1 MIIYHNTKG
10 NFVNDVMD
18 GVIADKLEEE
28 FIKHGINHN
37 NAGEHAA
44 WANSLHFM
52 KDILDDDGIDDD
64 CDVAVEYQIPIS
76 SRRVDFLIAGK
87 DENDKTNVV
96 VVELKQWTDST
107 ETDRRDVVY
116 AYTGHSMK
124 YVPHPSYQA
133 YSYAKTI
140 ENFNETVSNY
150 DVSVIPCAYLHN
162 YAEQNRS
169 HIDNEFYKEAITLSP
184 IFLQRDSKKLNSFIK
199 KFVRKKDGEDILY
212 KIDEGKLKP
221 TKSLQDALSSMLK
234 GNPEFELLDE
244 QKVAFETIKNS
255 VINGFKNL
263 RTLKQKTQK
272 ITYII
277 KGGPGTGKSIIA
289 ISLLVY
295 LINKGYSAIYVT
307 KNQTPRDIYSE
318 ELIRDD
324 YSKKYIKSLFLGPS
338 RLYLCGINKFD
349 CILCDESHRLTTKSR
364 YEKNAVNQIKEIIHA
379 SLISVFFIDE
389 DQKVTTS
396 DIGSVDEIK
405 RWAADENSLVIED
418 ESLNLVS
425 QFRCNG
431 CEEYI
436 DFVDT
441 LLGFKKVDDYVF
453 KNGMSYELRLF
464 NSPSKM
470 REELRKKN
478 VNNKARMLA
487 GYCYNWISKKDDHKG
502 DFDINLEDNFH
513 AQWNLNE
520 NSTIW
525 AIKSDSFEQV
535 GCIHTSQGI
544 ELHYVGVIIGKD
556 LYFSN
561 GDVKTNYEARAQTDK
576 SLSGVKS
583 MPLAEAARISN
594 PLIRNTYKVL
604 LTRAQKGTYI
614 YCEDKKLL
622 KHISDMTGIPI
633 EY

>member
-1 MIIYHNTKG
+1 MEQVKIGNKIKNLIIRLASDLPIEGMDPITPNEPYTVLHDIQAS
-10 NFVNDVMD
+10 FVFEERIRTQKAQFSVLSYNNSKLGSVTLFNVPLTEKVMNLLFERD
-18 GVIADKLEEE
+18 HLLSATMVEDTYADE
-28 FIKHGINHN
+28 
-37 NAGEHAA
+37 
-44 WANSLHFM
+44 
-52 KDILDDDGIDDD
+52 
-64 CDVAVEYQIPIS
+64 C
-76 SRRVDFLIAGK
+76 
-87 DENDKTNVV
+87 
-96 VVELKQWTDST
+96 
-107 ETDRRDVVY
+107 
-116 AYTGHSMK
+116 GH
-124 YVPHPSYQA
+124 
-133 YSYAKTI
+133 
-140 ENFNETVSNY
+140 
-150 DVSVIPCAYLHN
+150 
-162 YAEQNRS
+162 
-169 HIDNEFYKEAITLSP
+169 
-184 IFLQRDSKKLNSFIK
+184 IFLNRVSSKD
-199 KFVRKKDGEDILY
+199 FVY
-212 KIDEGKLKP
+212 
-221 TKSLQDALSSMLK
+221 
-234 GNPEFELLDE
+234 N
-244 QKVAFETIKNS
+244 
-255 VINGFKNL
+255 
-263 RTLKQKTQK
+263 
-272 ITYII
+272 
-277 KGGPGTGKSIIA
+277 
-289 ISLLVY
+289 
-295 LINKGYSAIYVT
+295 
-307 KNQTPRDIYSE
+307 
-318 ELIRDD
+318 
-324 YSKKYIKSLFLGPS
+324 LFL
-338 RLYLCGINKFD
+338 
-349 CILCDESHRLTTKSR
+349 H
-364 YEKNAVNQIKEIIHA
+364 
-379 SLISVFFIDE
+379 DE